1 MFGNEYMHGWEAVPI
16 VIPLFLFACIGTI
29 WYFSFH
35 HFKNRPRYQDFS
47 SPMNSLSQQSSRH
60 SSSEVFISG
69 PQDSDHLIH
78 LVDIPPLPAAYRNRR
93 QQDGPAPNAALRA
106 QRSKETLNSTQGSCR
121 SDREGHQGTSDGPIS
136 SNGGETPVPQR
147 PQSYVIDNGT
157 PPPIPPAHL
166 RTPVSSI
173 NSFERPTPLSPMN
186 ALPSGKKQKRALH
199 LDLDSQRAHGSP
211 LSRIIASRGSVN
223 DLSTT
228 LMNEQSRAL
237 TPTPSASTAEWPV
250 MGASLQPSKQPEA
263 SNEPKKIFV
272 VKNPNFIF
280 PSIKP
285 STTTNKSYLHSI
297 RSFMRA
303 HPTPTSIHSP
313 AEPESSQRQ
322 QRLRRS
328 ISGPTLYNIRP
339 AWSVTAS
346 DAYRNASAIRH
357 PVIDH
362 PDLEKGFQRPKE
374 WGEKTPDL
382 IEAELISS
390 QMRAVDRLRAKK
402 SGKFQELKG
411 NEDGDKVGCVD
422 GSQNEHVKWLDEHNN
437 MF

>member
-1 MFGNEYMHGWEAVPI
+1 
-16 VIPLFLFACIGTI
+16 
-29 WYFSFH
+29 
-35 HFKNRPRYQDFS
+35 
-47 SPMNSLSQQSSRH
+47 MNSSSRQSSQH
-60 SSSEVFISG
+60 SRSSEVIISG

-93 QQDGPAPNAALRA
+93 HQDGPAPNAALRA
-106 QRSKETLNSTQGSCR
+106 QRSKDTLNSTQGSCG
-121 SDREGHQGTSDGPIS
+121 SNREGHQGTSDGPVS

-147 PQSYVIDNGT
+147 PQSYVIDFGT
-157 PPPIPPAHL
+157 PPPIPAAHL
-166 RTPVSSI
+166 HTPVSSI

-186 ALPSGKKQKRALH
+186 ALLSGKKQRPALH
-199 LDLDSQRAHGSP
+199 LDLDSQRAHSSP
-211 LSRIIASRGSVN
+211 LSRMVAARGSVN
-223 DLSTT
+223 DFSTT

-237 TPTPSASTAEWPV
+237 TPTPSSSTAEWPV

-280 PSIKP
+280 PSIKREP
-285 STTTNKSYLHSI
+285 NPLAAPDVTTNGHAEEVDDQASTTTNKSYLHSI

-313 AEPESSQRQ
+313 AESDLSQRQ

-328 ISGPTLYNIRP
+328 ISGPSLYTGEHRFSE
-339 AWSVTAS
+339 WSVTES
-346 DAYRNASAIRH
+346 DVYRNASAIRH
-357 PVIDH
+357 PLIDH

-382 IEAELISS
+382 IEAELISR
-390 QMRAVDRLRAKK
+390 QMRATDRLRAEGR
-402 SGKFQELKG
+402 GKFQELKG
-411 NEDGDKVGCVD
+411 KEDGDKVGCVD
-422 GSQNEHVKWLDEHNN
+422 GSQNEHVKWLDGHTN